1 MARYFRDRQARRWLT
16 PVALAL
22 LVGVVG
28 CGGDRYPVTGRV
40 VYEDGSPLV
49 EGIVIGVAGEGD
61 RKVMAQGAVQPD
73 GTFRWGTEK
82 PGDGAKPGKY
92 RVVVVGRALGEAEA
106 AQGMLPAVDP
116 KFSNPQTSGIDF
128 EVKETS
134 NQLNITVTRPKGPR
148 Q

>member
-1 MARYFRDRQARRWLT
+1 MVPRWPT

-22 LVGVVG
+22 LVGVAG

-40 VYEDGSPLV
+40 VYEDGSPLT
-49 EGIVIGVAGEGD
+49 EGIVIGESGEGD
-61 RKVMAQGAVQPD
+61 RKVMARGSVQPD
-73 GTFRWGTEK
+73 GTFRWGTER

-92 RVVVVGRALGEAEA
+92 RVVVVPRALGESETAK
-106 AQGMLPAVDP
+106 GMLPAVDP

-134 NQLNITVTRPKGPR
+134 NRLDITVTKPR
-148 Q
+148 RAKE